1 MKILVIEDELML
13 VKEICRYLASD
24 SIDCDSVGNVKDALE
39 KINLYQYDCIILD
52 IGLPD
57 GNGFVVLDEL
67 KRLKKTDGVIII
79 SAKDSLEDKIT
90 GIRTGADD
98 YLTKPFHLAELAARV
113 MALVRRLQFNGNDL
127 IDFGGLIFNLQ
138 EQTVTFQGESLNL
151 TPTELKILQ
160 YFISSPNKVLTKT
173 AISDYV
179 LGDQSDYV
187 DGHQLVY
194 THIKNLKRKLA
205 QIGCPD
211 FIKNIY
217 GIGYKFLKE

>member
-13 VKEICRYLASD
+13 AKEICSYLASD
-24 SIDCDSVGNVKDALE
+24 SIDCERVSNVKDALE

-57 GNGFVVLDEL
+57 RNGFVVLDEL
-67 KRLKKTDGVIII
+67 KRMKKTDGVIII
-79 SAKDSLEDKIT
+79 SAKDSFEDKIT

-113 MALVRRLQFNGNDL
+113 MAIVRRLHFNGNDL
-127 IDFGGLIFNLQ
+127 IDVGGLLFNLQ
-138 EQTVTFQGESLNL
+138 EQIVSFQGESLNL
-151 TPTELKILQ
+151 TPTEFKILQ
-160 YFISSPNKVLTKT
+160 YFISSPNKVLSKT
-173 AISDYV
+173 AISYYV

-194 THIKNLKRKLA
+194 THIKNLKKKFA
-205 QIGCPD
+205 QVGCPD
-211 FIKNIY
+211 FIKNVY
-217 GIGYKFLKE
+217 GTGYKFLKE